1 MQAMIGLDIGT
12 TSISL
17 VVIDTRGG
25 ETLLTRTVTHESRLP
40 DDVPGAYIQS
50 PETILS
56 IAMDLVGSTVDRY
69 SRGGTVES
77 IGVSGQMHG
86 ILLVDVR
93 GKAVSPAYTWLDM
106 RAGHTGSDG
115 MSHVSSL
122 EQLTGGRIPPGYG
135 AATLHALA
143 RTDALPSAAVTFC
156 TVTDYVAMHLAGASA
171 PSMDPTL
178 AHSLGLF
185 HPEGTDFQ
193 RDAWRRISHLRPPD
207 VLPCTTVIGRF
218 RGTVPVTAASGDNQ
232 AGFLASVR
240 DTPRAVQISIG
251 TSSQISFIHPRG
263 ANRRVNPNINPD
275 TRPETQLTG
284 TPEGGNTNINPD
296 PRPESGESAHNRTQ
310 PSTGEA
316 AAGTPAGNPA
326 LDARPF
332 PTGETLM
339 VGAGI
344 TGGKSFDVLTGL
356 IEDAARR
363 IGGDADFNAYSIL
376 DEFRTPPAGI
386 DPPVVET
393 TFRGTRLDP
402 ERTGIIRGITLENF
416 TIEGLFWG
424 FARGIV
430 EELYRMIVP
439 EGTGTLP
446 GNTLGTLPGNTL
458 GASPG
463 IQGGPLLGASPGIQ
477 GGLLL
482 GASPGIQGGLLL
494 GASPGLPPGMSA
506 GILGVPGF
514 HVVASGNAVKKNPA
528 LRRAV
533 AERFGCP
540 LLFPEHEESAARGA
554 ALIGFAGRSG
564 GAAVLPELVG
574 RTAAYITG

>member
-1 MQAMIGLDIGT
+1 MQTMIGLDIGT

-17 VVIDTRGG
+17 VVIDIQGG

-56 IAMDLVGSTVDRY
+56 IAMDLIGSTVDRY
-69 SRGGTVES
+69 SRSGTVES

-86 ILLVDVR
+86 ILLVDAR
-93 GKAVSPAYTWLDM
+93 GKAVSSVYTWLDM

-185 HPEGTDFQ
+185 PPEGTDFQ

-207 VLPCTTVIGRF
+207 VRPCTTVIGRF

-240 DTPRAVQISIG
+240 DTARAVQISIG

-263 ANRRVNPNINPD
+263 ANRRVNANINPD
-275 TRPETQLTG
+275 ARQEAQLTG
-284 TPEGGNTNINPD
+284 TPQGVNANINPD
-296 PRPESGESAHNRTQ
+296 ARRESGETAYNRTQ
-310 PSTGEA
+310 MSTGEA
-316 AAGTPAGNPA
+316 AACTPAENPEGNPA

-344 TGGKSFDVLTGL
+344 TGGKSFDVLTGF

-363 IGGDADFNAYSIL
+363 IGADADFNAYSIL
-376 DEFRTPPAGI
+376 DEFRTPPTGI

-393 TFRGTRLDP
+393 TFRGTRLNPD
-402 ERTGIIRGITLENF
+402 RTGAVRGITLENF

-439 EGTGTLP
+439 EGTGSLP
-446 GNTLGTLPGNTL
+446 GNTPGPSRGIQGAPLL

-463 IQGGPLLGASPGIQ
+463 IQGGPLLGPSSGPSSG
-477 GGLLL
+477 
-482 GASPGIQGGLLL
+482 P
-494 GASPGLPPGMSA
+494 SPGLPA

-514 HVVASGNAVKKNPA
+514 HVVASGNAMKKNPA

-574 RTAAYITG
+574 RTAAYSTG

>member
-1 MQAMIGLDIGT
+1 MQTMVGLDIGT

-17 VVIDTRGG
+17 VVIDIQGG

-56 IAMDLVGSTVDRY
+56 IAMDLIGSTVDRY
-69 SRGGTVES
+69 SRSGTVES

-86 ILLVDVR
+86 ILLVDAR
-93 GKAVSPAYTWLDM
+93 GKAVSPVYTWLDM

-171 PSMDPTL
+171 PCMDPTL

-185 HPEGTDFQ
+185 PPEGTDFQ
-193 RDAWRRISHLRPPD
+193 RDAWRRISRLRPPD

-240 DTPRAVQISIG
+240 DTATAVQISIG

-263 ANRRVNPNINPD
+263 ANRRVNVNINPD
-275 TRPETQLTG
+275 ARPEALLTG
-284 TPEGGNTNINPD
+284 TPE
-296 PRPESGESAHNRTQ
+296 
-310 PSTGEA
+310 
-316 AAGTPAGNPA
+316 GNPA

-344 TGGKSFDVLTGL
+344 TGGKSFDVLTGF
-356 IEDAARR
+356 IEDVARR
-363 IGGDADFNAYSIL
+363 IGGNADFNAYSIL

-393 TFRGTRLDP
+393 TFRGTRLNPD
-402 ERTGIIRGITLENF
+402 RTGAVLGITLENF

-439 EGTGTLP
+439 EGTGNLP
-446 GNTLGTLPGNTL
+446 GNAPGVSR
-458 GASPG
+458 GG
-463 IQGGPLLGASPGIQ
+463 QGGPSPGP
-477 GGLLL
+477 
-482 GASPGIQGGLLL
+482 AP
-494 GASPGLPPGMSA
+494 ALPA

-514 HVVASGNAVKKNPA
+514 HVVASGNAMKKNPA

-564 GAAVLPELVG
+564 GAAVLPELVK

>member
-1 MQAMIGLDIGT
+1 MQTMIGLDIGT

-56 IAMDLVGSTVDRY
+56 IAMDLIGSTVDRY
-69 SRGGTVES
+69 SRSGTVES

-86 ILLVDVR
+86 ILLVDAR
-93 GKAVSPAYTWLDM
+93 GKAVSPVYTWLDM
-106 RAGHTGSDG
+106 RAGHKGSDG

-143 RTDALPSAAVTFC
+143 RTDALPPAAVTFC

-185 HPEGTDFQ
+185 PPEGTDFQ

-207 VLPCTTVIGRF
+207 VRPCTTVIGGF

-240 DTPRAVQISIG
+240 DTARAVQISIG
-251 TSSQISFIHPRG
+251 TSSQISFIPPRG
-263 ANRRVNPNINPD
+263 ANRRINVNINPD
-275 TRPETQLTG
+275 ARL
-284 TPEGGNTNINPD
+284 
-296 PRPESGESAHNRTQ
+296 ESGETAYNRTRMN
-310 PSTGEA
+310 TGEA
-316 AAGTPAGNPA
+316 AAGTPEGNPA

-344 TGGKSFDVLTGL
+344 TGGKSFDVLTGF

-386 DPPVVET
+386 NPPVVET
-393 TFRGTRLDP
+393 TFRGTRLNPD
-402 ERTGIIRGITLENF
+402 RTGVVRGITLENF

-439 EGTGTLP
+439 EGTGNFS
-446 GNTLGTLPGNTL
+446 GNAP
-458 GASPG
+458 GASPVG
-463 IQGGPLLGASPGIQ
+463 QGGLSPGASPGIQ
-477 GGLLL
+477 GGL
-482 GASPGIQGGLLL
+482 
-494 GASPGLPPGMSA
+494 SPGLPQGLPA
-506 GILGVPGF
+506 GILGMPGF
-514 HVVASGNAVKKNPA
+514 HVVASGNAMKKNPA

>member
-1 MQAMIGLDIGT
+1 MQTMIGLDIGT

-17 VVIDTRGG
+17 VVIDIQGG
-25 ETLLTRTVTHESRLP
+25 ETLLTRTVTHKSRLP

-56 IAMDLVGSTVDRY
+56 IAMDLIGSTVDRY
-69 SRGGTVES
+69 SRSGTVES

-86 ILLVDVR
+86 ILLVNAR
-93 GKAVSPAYTWLDM
+93 GKAVSPVYTWLDM

-143 RTDALPSAAVTFC
+143 RTDALPPAAVTFC

-185 HPEGTDFQ
+185 PPEGTDFQ
-193 RDAWRRISHLRPPD
+193 RDAWRRISRLRPPD
-207 VLPCTTVIGRF
+207 VRPCTTVIGRF

-240 DTPRAVQISIG
+240 DTLRAVQISIG

-275 TRPETQLTG
+275 ARREAQLTG
-284 TPEGGNTNINPD
+284 TPQGGNPNINPD
-296 PRPESGESAHNRTQ
+296 ARRESGEPAHNRTQ
-310 PSTGEA
+310 MSTGEA
-316 AAGTPAGNPA
+316 AACTPAENPEGNPA

-344 TGGKSFDVLTGL
+344 TGGKSFDVLTGF
-356 IEDAARR
+356 IEDVARR

-393 TFRGTRLDP
+393 TFRGTRLNPD
-402 ERTGIIRGITLENF
+402 RTGAVRGITLENF

-439 EGTGTLP
+439 EGTGSLP
-446 GNTLGTLPGNTL
+446 GNAP
-458 GASPG
+458 
-463 IQGGPLLGASPGIQ
+463 GASPGIQ
-477 GGLLL
+477 GGLLS
-482 GASPGIQGGLLL
+482 GP
-494 GASPGLPPGMSA
+494 SPGLPHGLPA

-564 GAAVLPELVG
+564 GAAVLPELVK

>member
-1 MQAMIGLDIGT
+1 MQTMIGLDIGT

-17 VVIDTRGG
+17 VVIDIQGG

-56 IAMDLVGSTVDRY
+56 IAMDLIGSTVDRY
-69 SRGGTVES
+69 SRSGTVES

-86 ILLVDVR
+86 ILLVDAR
-93 GKAVSPAYTWLDM
+93 GKAVSSVYTWLDM

-185 HPEGTDFQ
+185 PPEGTDFQ

-207 VLPCTTVIGRF
+207 VRPCTTVIGRF

-240 DTPRAVQISIG
+240 DTARAVQISIG

-263 ANRRVNPNINPD
+263 ANRRVNANINPD
-275 TRPETQLTG
+275 ARQEALLTG
-284 TPEGGNTNINPD
+284 TPE
-296 PRPESGESAHNRTQ
+296 
-310 PSTGEA
+310 
-316 AAGTPAGNPA
+316 GNPA

-344 TGGKSFDVLTGL
+344 TGGKSFDVLTGF

-363 IGGDADFNAYSIL
+363 IGADANFNAYSIL

-393 TFRGTRLDP
+393 TFRGTRLNPD
-402 ERTGIIRGITLENF
+402 RTGAVRGITLENF

-439 EGTGTLP
+439 EGTGNFSGNVP
-446 GNTLGTLPGNTL
+446 GASPGGQGGPSS

-463 IQGGPLLGASPGIQ
+463 IQGAPSPGLSPGLSPGASPGIQ
-477 GGLLL
+477 G
-482 GASPGIQGGLLL
+482 APSH
-494 GASPGLPPGMSA
+494 GLPHGLPA

-514 HVVASGNAVKKNPA
+514 HVVASGNAMKKNPA

-564 GAAVLPELVG
+564 GAAVLPELVK

>member
-1 MQAMIGLDIGT
+1 MQTMIGLDIGT

-56 IAMDLVGSTVDRY
+56 IAMDLIGSTVDRY
-69 SRGGTVES
+69 SRSGTVES

-86 ILLVDVR
+86 ILLVDVQ
-93 GKAVSPAYTWLDM
+93 GKAVSPVYTWLDM

-115 MSHVSSL
+115 ISHVSSL

-135 AATLHALA
+135 AVTLHALA
-143 RTDALPSAAVTFC
+143 RTDALPPAAVTFC

-185 HPEGTDFQ
+185 LPEGTDFQ

-207 VLPCTTVIGRF
+207 VRPCTTVIGRF
-218 RGTVPVTAASGDNQ
+218 RGTVSVTAASGDNQ

-240 DTPRAVQISIG
+240 DTSRAVQISIG

-263 ANRRVNPNINPD
+263 ANRRVTANINPD
-275 TRPETQLTG
+275 TRPEAQLTG
-284 TPEGGNTNINPD
+284 TPQGVNININPD
-296 PRPESGESAHNRTQ
+296 ARRESGETAYNRTQ
-310 PSTGEA
+310 MSTGKA
-316 AAGTPAGNPA
+316 AAENPAGNPA

-344 TGGKSFDVLTGL
+344 TGGKSFDVLTGF

-376 DEFRTPPAGI
+376 DEFRTPPTGI

-402 ERTGIIRGITLENF
+402 ERTGAVRGITLENF

-439 EGTGTLP
+439 EGTGNFP
-446 GNTLGTLPGNTL
+446 GNAPGASLGIQGGLSSGASPVGQGGL
-458 GASPG
+458 SPGASPG
-463 IQGGPLLGASPGIQ
+463 IQGAP
-477 GGLLL
+477 
-482 GASPGIQGGLLL
+482 
-494 GASPGLPPGMSA
+494 SPGLPQGLPA
-506 GILGVPGF
+506 GILGMPGF
-514 HVVASGNAVKKNPA
+514 HVVASGNAMKKNPA

>member
-1 MQAMIGLDIGT
+1 MQTMIGLDIGT

-17 VVIDTRGG
+17 VVIDIQGG

-56 IAMDLVGSTVDRY
+56 IAMDLIGSTVDRY
-69 SRGGTVES
+69 SRSGTVES

-93 GKAVSPAYTWLDM
+93 GKAVSPVYTWLDM

-115 MSHVSSL
+115 MSHISSL

-143 RTDALPSAAVTFC
+143 RTDALPPAAVTFC

-185 HPEGTDFQ
+185 PPEGTDFQ

-240 DTPRAVQISIG
+240 DTLRAVQISIG
-251 TSSQISFIHPRG
+251 TSSQISFIHPRS

-275 TRPETQLTG
+275 ARLEAQLTG
-284 TPEGGNTNINPD
+284 TPQGVNPNINLD
-296 PRPESGESAHNRTQ
+296 ARRESGETAYNRTQ
-310 PSTGEA
+310 MSTGEA
-316 AAGTPAGNPA
+316 AACTPAENPEGNPA

-344 TGGKSFDVLTGL
+344 TGGKSFDVLTGF
-356 IEDAARR
+356 IEDVARR

-393 TFRGTRLDP
+393 TFRGTRLNPD
-402 ERTGIIRGITLENF
+402 RTGAVRGITLENF

-439 EGTGTLP
+439 EGTGSLP
-446 GNTLGTLPGNTL
+446 GNAPGPSP

-463 IQGGPLLGASPGIQ
+463 IQGAPLLGPA
-477 GGLLL
+477 
-482 GASPGIQGGLLL
+482 
-494 GASPGLPPGMSA
+494 PGLPRGLPP

-514 HVVASGNAVKKNPA
+514 HVVASGNAMKKNPA

-574 RTAAYITG
+574 RTAAYSTG

>member
-1 MQAMIGLDIGT
+1 MQTMIGLDIGT

-56 IAMDLVGSTVDRY
+56 IAMELIGSTVDRY
-69 SRGGTVES
+69 SRSGTVES

-86 ILLVDVR
+86 ILLVDAR
-93 GKAVSPAYTWLDM
+93 GKAVSPVYTWLDM

-115 MSHVSSL
+115 ISHVSSL

-143 RTDALPSAAVTFC
+143 RTDALPPAAVTFC

-185 HPEGTDFQ
+185 LPEGTDFQ

-207 VLPCTTVIGRF
+207 VRPCTTVIGRF

-240 DTPRAVQISIG
+240 DTLRAVQISIG

-263 ANRRVNPNINPD
+263 ANRRGNANINPD
-275 TRPETQLTG
+275 ARPEAQLTG
-284 TPEGGNTNINPD
+284 TPQGVNININPD
-296 PRPESGESAHNRTQ
+296 ARPEAQLTGTPQGVNININPDARPESGETAYNRTQ
-310 PSTGEA
+310 MSTDKA
-316 AAGTPAGNPA
+316 AAENPAGNPA

-344 TGGKSFDVLTGL
+344 TGGKSFDVLTGF

-376 DEFRTPPAGI
+376 DEFRTPPTGI

-402 ERTGIIRGITLENF
+402 ERTGAVRGITLENF

-439 EGTGTLP
+439 EGTGNFP
-446 GNTLGTLPGNTL
+446 GNAP

-463 IQGGPLLGASPGIQ
+463 GQGGPSHGPSQ
-477 GGLLL
+477 
-482 GASPGIQGGLLL
+482 
-494 GASPGLPPGMSA
+494 GLPPG
-506 GILGVPGF
+506 ILGMPGF
-514 HVVASGNAVKKNPA
+514 HVVASGNAMKKNPA

>member
-1 MQAMIGLDIGT
+1 MQTMIGLDIGT

-17 VVIDTRGG
+17 VVIDIQGG

-56 IAMDLVGSTVDRY
+56 IAMDLIGSTVDRY
-69 SRGGTVES
+69 SRSGTVES

-93 GKAVSPAYTWLDM
+93 GKAVSPVYTWLDM

-115 MSHVSSL
+115 MSHVPSL

-143 RTDALPSAAVTFC
+143 RTDALPPAAVTFC

-185 HPEGTDFQ
+185 PPEGTDFQ

-240 DTPRAVQISIG
+240 DTLRAVQISIG
-251 TSSQISFIHPRG
+251 TSSQISFIHPRS

-275 TRPETQLTG
+275 AR
-284 TPEGGNTNINPD
+284 
-296 PRPESGESAHNRTQ
+296 RESGETAYNRTQ
-310 PSTGEA
+310 MSTGEA
-316 AAGTPAGNPA
+316 AACTPAENPEGNPA

-344 TGGKSFDVLTGL
+344 TGGKSFDVLTGF

-393 TFRGTRLDP
+393 TFRGTRLNPD
-402 ERTGIIRGITLENF
+402 RTGAVRGITLENF

-439 EGTGTLP
+439 EGTGSLP
-446 GNTLGTLPGNTL
+446 GNAPGPSP

-463 IQGGPLLGASPGIQ
+463 IQGAPLLGPA
-477 GGLLL
+477 
-482 GASPGIQGGLLL
+482 
-494 GASPGLPPGMSA
+494 PGLPHGLPH

-514 HVVASGNAVKKNPA
+514 HVVASGNAMKKNPA

-564 GAAVLPELVG
+564 GAAVLPELVK

>member
-1 MQAMIGLDIGT
+1 MQTMIGLDIGT

-17 VVIDTRGG
+17 VVIDTRSG
-25 ETLLTRTVTHESRLP
+25 ETLLTRTVTHKSRLP
-40 DDVPGAYIQS
+40 NDVPGAYIQS

-56 IAMDLVGSTVDRY
+56 IAMDLAGSTMDRY

-86 ILLVDVR
+86 ILLVDAR

-115 MSHVSSL
+115 ISHVCSL

-143 RTDALPSAAVTFC
+143 RTGALPSAAVTFC

-185 HPEGTDFQ
+185 PPGGTDFQ

-263 ANRRVNPNINPD
+263 ANRRVNPNINPA
-275 TRPETQLTG
+275 
-284 TPEGGNTNINPD
+284 
-296 PRPESGESAHNRTQ
+296 PRPESGETVHNRSQ
-310 PSTGEA
+310 PSTGET
-316 AAGTPAGNPA
+316 AAGTPAENPPGNPA

-439 EGTGTLP
+439 DGTGTLP
-446 GNTLGTLPGNTL
+446 GNTP

-463 IQGGPLLGASPGIQ
+463 IQGGPLLGASPGVQ
-477 GGLLL
+477 GGPLL
-482 GASPGIQGGLLL
+482 GASPGVQGGPLHGPPPDLPPDL
-494 GASPGLPPGMSA
+494 PPGLPP

-540 LLFPEHEESAARGA
+540 LLFPAHEESAARGA

-564 GAAVLPELVG
+564 GAAVLPELVE
-574 RTAAYITG
+574 RTATYITG

>member
-1 MQAMIGLDIGT
+1 MQTMIGLDIGT

-17 VVIDTRGG
+17 VVIDTQGG

-56 IAMDLVGSTVDRY
+56 IAMDLIGSTVDRY
-69 SRGGTVES
+69 SRSGTVES

-86 ILLVDVR
+86 ILLVDAR
-93 GKAVSPAYTWLDM
+93 GKAVSPVYTWLDM

-143 RTDALPSAAVTFC
+143 RTDALPPAAVTFC

-185 HPEGTDFQ
+185 PPKGTDFQ

-275 TRPETQLTG
+275 ARPEAQLTG
-284 TPEGGNTNINPD
+284 TPHGVNSNINLD
-296 PRPESGESAHNRTQ
+296 ARRESGETAYNRTQ
-310 PSTGEA
+310 MSTGEA
-316 AAGTPAGNPA
+316 AACTPAGNPEGNPA

-344 TGGKSFDVLTGL
+344 TGGKSFDVLTGF

-393 TFRGTRLDP
+393 TFRGTRLNPD
-402 ERTGIIRGITLENF
+402 RTGAVRGITLENF

-439 EGTGTLP
+439 EGTGS
-446 GNTLGTLPGNTL
+446 LPGNTL

-463 IQGGPLLGASPGIQ
+463 IQGGPLPGASPVVQGGPSSRASPGIQ
-477 GGLLL
+477 GAPL
-482 GASPGIQGGLLL
+482 PGP
-494 GASPGLPPGMSA
+494 SPGLPRGLPA
-506 GILGVPGF
+506 GILGMPGF
-514 HVVASGNAVKKNPA
+514 HVVASGNAMKKNPA

-574 RTAAYITG
+574 RTAAYSTG

>member
-1 MQAMIGLDIGT
+1 MQTMIGLDIGT

-17 VVIDTRGG
+17 VVIDIQGG
-25 ETLLTRTVTHESRLP
+25 ETLLTRTVTHKSRLP

-56 IAMDLVGSTVDRY
+56 IAMDLIGSTVDRY
-69 SRGGTVES
+69 SRSGTVES

-93 GKAVSPAYTWLDM
+93 GKAVSPVYTWLDM

-143 RTDALPSAAVTFC
+143 RTDALPAAAVTFC

-185 HPEGTDFQ
+185 PPEGTDFQ
-193 RDAWRRISHLRPPD
+193 RDAWRRISRLRPPD

-240 DTPRAVQISIG
+240 DTLRAVQISIG

-275 TRPETQLTG
+275 ARLEAQLTG
-284 TPEGGNTNINPD
+284 TPQGVNPNINLD
-296 PRPESGESAHNRTQ
+296 ARRESGETAYNRTQ
-310 PSTGEA
+310 MSTGEA
-316 AAGTPAGNPA
+316 AACTPAENPEGNPA

-344 TGGKSFDVLTGL
+344 TGGKSFDVLTGF
-356 IEDAARR
+356 IEDVARR

-393 TFRGTRLDP
+393 TFRGTRLNPD
-402 ERTGIIRGITLENF
+402 RTGAVRGITLENF

-439 EGTGTLP
+439 EGTGNFP
-446 GNTLGTLPGNTL
+446 GNAP

-463 IQGGPLLGASPGIQ
+463 IQGAPLLGPA
-477 GGLLL
+477 
-482 GASPGIQGGLLL
+482 
-494 GASPGLPPGMSA
+494 PGLPRGMPA

-514 HVVASGNAVKKNPA
+514 HVVASGNAMKKNPA

-564 GAAVLPELVG
+564 GAAVLPELVK